1 MAPTDALASLVSS
14 AMRKNKVAK
23 DNLVAQRK
31 VEMLTMKDPI
41 LVICPS

>member
-1 MAPTDALASLVSS
+1 MAPTDALASLVS

-41 LVICPS
+41 LVICPL